1 MDGLYNRIRRFNWI
15 GSDGDGDDGDF
26 DNGDVAIVAVL
37 ACFVWLISS
46 IIELGNE
53 TD

>member
-1 MDGLYNRIRRFNWI
+1 MEGRFNLI
-15 GSDGDGDDGDF
+15 GSDGDVGDG
-26 DNGDVAIVAVL
+26 AIVAVL

>member
-1 MDGLYNRIRRFNWI
+1 MEGRFNLI
-15 GSDGDGDDGDF
+15 GSDGDGDVGDG
-26 DNGDVAIVAVL
+26 AIVAVL
-37 ACFVWLISS
+37 ACFVWLISL

>member
-1 MDGLYNRIRRFNWI
+1 MEGRFNLI
-15 GSDGDGDDGDF
+15 GSDGDGDGDDGD
-26 DNGDVAIVAVL
+26 GAIVAVL
-37 ACFVWLISS
+37 ACFMWLINL